1 MNGVGT
7 FAFALFSTISA
18 IYRIQEAGL
27 NPLELVLVG
36 TVLEL
41 SAFLFEV
48 PTGVVA
54 DVYSRR
60 LSVLIGFALTG
71 LGFAV
76 EASNPMLGTIL
87 LAQVIWGVGFTF
99 TSGAAEA
106 WIVDELGG
114 RDVGR
119 VFLRSAQI
127 SQLAAL
133 LGIVLSVS
141 LATVFVALPMFVA
154 GGLFV
159 ALSGILAFWMPETGF
174 RPRPREERGSWSTMR
189 RTLGVG
195 VAAVRSRPALVL
207 ILLVALFTGTSSEPL
222 DRLWEIHLLE
232 SFTFPDLWGLDPVLW
247 FGIINGAALLLG
259 VGATELIRRRVD
271 IEDPRAAVRV
281 LLLLNGLL
289 VASVLGFALAGSFF
303 LAVAAYWGTRVFR
316 RTTGPLLAT
325 WTNQQLESSVRAT
338 VLSMRTQADSLGQV
352 VGGPALGALATWAS
366 VRWTFVSVALLLL
379 PVQALYRRAR
389 RTEIRRSGDRVE

>member
-189 RTLGVG
+189 RTLGDG

-271 IEDPRAAVRV
+271 IEDPRAAVRI

-389 RTEIRRSGDRVE
+389 RSEVRVYNTPP

>member
-389 RTEIRRSGDRVE
+389 RTEIHRSRDRVE